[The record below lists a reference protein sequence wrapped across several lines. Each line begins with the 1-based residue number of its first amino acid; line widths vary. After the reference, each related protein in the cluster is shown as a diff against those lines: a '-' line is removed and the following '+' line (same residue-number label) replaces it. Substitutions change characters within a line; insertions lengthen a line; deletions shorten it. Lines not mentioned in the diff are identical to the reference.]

1 MNVFLIVTIIIFY
14 FLWDILTLNKEV
26 SLRVMNYSENSKN
39 IKRKPLCDKRRTVF
53 LFVIVGV
60 LIAAITAI
68 SNVTATLA
76 FIVMWLI
83 NKIIRR
89 KRLKEI
95 KYLDKENE
103 EYWKG

>member
-1 MNVFLIVTIIIFY
+1 MNIFFIVTIIIFY
-14 FLWDILTLNKEV
+14 FLLDILTLNNEV
-26 SLRVMNYSENSKN
+26 TLRVKNYKNNSKN

-60 LIAAITAI
+60 LIAIITAI
-68 SNVTATLA
+68 SNVTAILA
-76 FIVMWLI
+76 FIMMWI
-83 NKIIRR
+83 IDKIIRR